1 MLDIL
6 TDARLQVTAAATL
19 LERSRLVEWTAD
31 RPRFSAIPRD
41 VFESELHRQVDP
53 VFGRLICWILFS
65 AGAEFLAKG
74 VCPSRGVEFRT
85 EKSTDSQQGDI
96 DAWVGAY
103 RNDWQSGGTTAM
115 TAELS

>member
-85 EKSTDSQQGDI
+85 EKRVPIHPQGDI
-96 DAWVGAY
+96 DAWVWCISERLAV
-103 RNDWQSGGTTAM
+103 RWNDRDDC
-115 TAELS
+115 